1 MRLLMRLLVELLRLV
16 QFVVFV
22 RVILTWIMPGNL
34 PPAIRPITNR
44 IDLVL
49 RRFQVLLPMGPGYID
64 LGPMLFLLL
73 IEVIMRVLINFTY
86 SGAFSGGGVLP
97 F

>member
-1 MRLLMRLLVELLRLV
+1 MYLLIELLRLV
-16 QFVVFV
+16 QLVVFI

-34 PPAIRPITNR
+34 PPAIRPITSR

-49 RRFQVLLPMGPGYID
+49 RRFQVLIPMGPGFID

-73 IEVIMRVLINFTY
+73 IEVIMRVLIAIMY
-86 SGAFSGGGVLP
+86 SGYMGGPVLIRY
-97 F
+97 

>member
-1 MRLLMRLLVELLRLV
+1 MIVLLINFLRVV
-16 QFVVFV
+16 QFVVFI

-34 PPAIRPITNR
+34 PVAVRPVTDR

-49 RRFQVLLPMGPGYID
+49 RKFQVLIPAGPGYID

-73 IEVIMRVLINFTY
+73 IEVINRVL
-86 SGAFSGGGVLP
+86 FSMYLTGIR